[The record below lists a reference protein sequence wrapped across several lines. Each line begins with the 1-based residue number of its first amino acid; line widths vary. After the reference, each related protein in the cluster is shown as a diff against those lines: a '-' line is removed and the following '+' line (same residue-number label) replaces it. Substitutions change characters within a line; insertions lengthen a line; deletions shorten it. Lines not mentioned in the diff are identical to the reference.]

1 MSTSRQIRSLPETVT
16 SPRILTVRE
25 MPADLETPVSAFLK
39 LQAHGAKLLLESVEG
54 GTVLGRYSFIGVS
67 PRTRVELRQDAM
79 HLHSSE
85 GELRIAYEGTDPLK
99 SLKELLGS
107 FSIASHG
114 DRPPLLGGLVGYF
127 SYDMVRKFE
136 RVDGELPDPLD
147 LPLGIFYL
155 VDTLLVFDHV
165 QHKLKILTLS
175 SPDSR
180 STAGETVER
189 LMSIIRAP
197 LETPAPESS
206 KQSTGKLVSNFTKE
220 RFCTAVE
227 KTKEFIRAGDV
238 YQLVL
243 SQRLAGRTDADP
255 FTIYRALR
263 MLNPSPYLFYLDL
276 GQTKLIGSSPEAL
289 VRLKGDRATIRPI
302 AGTRPRGDSDEAD
315 RDLAAELLAD
325 EKERA
330 EHVMLVDLGRN
341 DLGRC
346 CEYNSVTVDEFM
358 KVERYS
364 HVMHLTSNVV
374 GTLRKGLD
382 QFDLFRAAF
391 PAGTVSGA
399 PKIRAMQLIDELEQE
414 RRGPY
419 AGAVGYFSLSGD
431 MDWCIAIRTIV
442 MKGKDYFLQ
451 AGAGIVADSEP
462 GREYQECMDKLAAL
476 KKAIQNAEEGF

>member
-1 MSTSRQIRSLPETVT
+1 MTISRQLNELPETVT
-16 SPRILTVRE
+16 APRVLTVKE

-39 LQAHGAKLLLESVEG
+39 LQSYGAKLLLESVVG
-54 GTVLGRYSFIGVS
+54 GTILGRYSFIGVS
-67 PRTRVELRQDAM
+67 PRTKVELKHDAM

-85 GELRIAYEGTDPLK
+85 GEFRIAYEGTDPLK

-107 FSIASHG
+107 FIISSGG

-127 SYDMVRKFE
+127 SYDMIRKFE
-136 RVDGELPDPLD
+136 RVNGRLPDPLD

-165 QHKLKILTLS
+165 QHKLKIMTLS
-175 SPDSR
+175 EPGGE
-180 STAGETVER
+180 AGANETVER
-189 LMSIIRAP
+189 LMSIIRMS
-197 LETPAPESS
+197 LRTPAIVPSPC
-206 KQSTGKLVSNFTKE
+206 STNELSSNFTNE
-220 RFCTAVE
+220 QFCTAVE
-227 KTKEFIRAGDV
+227 QTKEFIRAGEV
-238 YQLVL
+238 FQLVL
-243 SQRLAGRTDADP
+243 SQRLSGETEAEP
-255 FTIYRALR
+255 FTVYRALR

-276 GQTKLIGSSPEAL
+276 GPTKLIGSSPEAL
-289 VRLKGDRATIRPI
+289 VRLKDGRATIRPI
-302 AGTRPRGDSDEAD
+302 AGTRPRGDSDDVD
-315 RDLAAELLAD
+315 RELAAELLAD

-346 CEYNSVTVDEFM
+346 CEYGSVSVDEFM

-364 HVMHLTSNVV
+364 HVMHMTSNVT
-374 GTLRKGLD
+374 GTLRRGLD

-399 PKIRAMQLIDELEQE
+399 PKIRAMQLIDELEHE
-414 RRGPY
+414 KRGPY

-442 MKGKDYFLQ
+442 MKGKRYYLQ
-451 AGAGIVADSEP
+451 AGAGIVADSVPE
-462 GREYQECMDKLAAL
+462 REYQECLDKLAAL
-476 KKAIQNAEEGF
+476 TKAIKNAEEGF

>member
-1 MSTSRQIRSLPETVT
+1 
-16 SPRILTVRE
+16 

-39 LQAHGAKLLLESVEG
+39 LQEHGAKLLLESVEG
-54 GTVLGRYSFIGVS
+54 GTNLGRYSFIGVS
-67 PRTRVELRQDAM
+67 PKTRVELRTDAI
-79 HLHSSE
+79 HLHSTE
-85 GELRIAYEGTDPLK
+85 GEIRFAYEGTDPLK

-107 FSIASHG
+107 FSVSNKG
-114 DRPPLLGGLVGYF
+114 DCPPLLGGLVGYF

-136 RVDGELPDPLD
+136 PVNGKLPDPLD

-165 QHKLKILTLS
+165 QHKLKIMTLS
-175 SPDSR
+175 E
-180 STAGETVER
+180 AGDETEANGTVER
-189 LMSIIRAP
+189 LMSIIRSP
-197 LETPAPESS
+197 LNSPAITPSPSS
-206 KQSTGKLVSNFTKE
+206 THELISNFTKE
-220 RFCTAVE
+220 RFCASVQ
-227 KTKEFIRAGDV
+227 KTKEFIRAGEV
-238 YQLVL
+238 FQLVL
-243 SQRLAGRTDADP
+243 SQRLTGRTEADP

-276 GQTKLIGSSPEAL
+276 DQTKLIGSSPEAL
-289 VRLKGDRATIRPI
+289 VRLKDGRATVRPI
-302 AGTRPRGDSDEAD
+302 AGTRPRGNADEVD
-315 RDLAAELLAD
+315 RQLAEELLAD

-346 CEYNSVTVDEFM
+346 CEYGSVTVDEFM
-358 KVERYS
+358 NVERYS
-364 HVMHLTSNVV
+364 HVMHMTSNVT
-374 GTLRKGLD
+374 GRLKRGLD

-414 RRGPY
+414 KRGPY

-442 MKGKDYFLQ
+442 MKNRQYYLQ
-451 AGAGIVADSEP
+451 AGAGIVADSVPE
-462 GREYQECMDKLAAL
+462 REYQECLDKLAAL
-476 KKAIQNAEEGF
+476 KRAIQNAEEGF